1 MRRMPTIKSTRPT
14 MGTQLNSLRNDIQN
28 AQTAVKL
35 TKGSQVK
42 PASVQDLKNW
52 LDAAI
57 KSPTDGVKGLN
68 AKGVPVGGKQVGLD
82 KKSLETVLTKLDAKV
97 TAEMSKTAKSG
108 DTKRPTQAELKEWVT
123 NAIVEASVG
132 QVKTVAKG
140 GQTRPATAD
149 EIRSWL
155 N

>member
-1 MRRMPTIKSTRPT
+1 MRRMPTIKSTRPRWA
-14 MGTQLNSLRNDIQN
+14 QLNSLRNDIQN

-42 PASVQDLKNW
+42 TGERAGPQNW

-82 KKSLETVLTKLDAKV
+82 KSLETVLTKARREGRRRDV
-97 TAEMSKTAKSG
+97 ETIKSG
-108 DTKRPTQAELKEWVT
+108 DTKRPQAELKEWVT
-123 NAIVEASVG
+123 NAIV
-132 QVKTVAKG
+132 
-140 GQTRPATAD
+140 RR
-149 EIRSWL
+149 RSAR
-155 N
+155 